1 MMNKFTKAIAAIMLI
16 VTVIIVAGCNKPDE
30 PNNCGNDVPE
40 TPIIGLFSINDST
53 QVCFSPGNLQYQA
66 STDTW
71 RFAENQWDY
80 IGEDNTNVSETYDGW
95 IDLFAWGTGD
105 KPTYTSTYSYDTAYN
120 TFVDWGENP
129 ISNWNGDD
137 CQWRTLEFMD
147 WYYLLCR
154 RHTDSGIMYAVATVN
169 GVKGLVLLPDDW
181 DATIYDFVNFNN
193 QVNESEENNIML
205 QEWKT
210 LESKGAIFM
219 PNAGIRLGTEV
230 KWLQDYGLYWIAGP
244 SDHGFEYVYYV
255 QCSGKTVGLPNYCPR
270 YAGLS
275 VRLVRDAE

>member
-1 MMNKFTKAIAAIMLI
+1 MNKFTKSIAAIMLI
-16 VTVIIVAGCNKPDE
+16 VAAIMVEGCNKSDE
-30 PNNCGNDVPE
+30 PNNGGNDVSE
-40 TPIIGLFSINDST
+40 SPIIGLFSINDST

-95 IDLFAWGTGD
+95 IDLFAWGTGN

-129 ISNWNGDD
+129 ISNWNGDE

-147 WYYLLCR
+147 WYYLLYR
-154 RHTDSGIMYAVATVN
+154 RNTDSGVLYVAATVN
-169 GVKGLVLLPDDW
+169 DINGLILLPDNW
-181 DATIYDFVNFNN
+181 DESVFSLIDFNDNGCPFSSNVITKS
-193 QVNESEENNIML
+193 QWETMERC
-205 QEWKT
+205 
-210 LESKGAIFM
+210 GAIFL
-219 PNAGIRLGTEV
+219 PAAGVRTGTTV
-230 KWLQDYGLYWIAGP
+230 KWVQEAGLYWIAGP
-244 SDHGFEYVYYV
+244 SDPWGYVYYV
-255 QCSGKTVGLPNYCPR
+255 QCFGGTVGLPNYCPR

-275 VRLVRDAE
+275 VRLVRVAE